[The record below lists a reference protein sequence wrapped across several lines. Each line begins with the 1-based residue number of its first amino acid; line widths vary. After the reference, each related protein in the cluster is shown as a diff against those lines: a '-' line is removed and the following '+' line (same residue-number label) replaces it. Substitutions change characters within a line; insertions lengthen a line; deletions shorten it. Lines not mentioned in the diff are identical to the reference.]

1 MANKHPFEEAHSI
14 GPKMVKYLKAIG
26 VTDFDDLVE
35 TDANELALRI
45 NVELGGNHMNALGV
59 RALENLVTLAKE
71 KTAK

>member
-26 VTDFDDLVE
+26 VRDFDDLLQ

-45 NVELGGNHMNALGV
+45 NVELCGNHMNALGV
-59 RALENLVTLAKE
+59 RALESLVALAKE